1 MASFESLFPTFL
13 QKCVELHELL
23 RIVAFMLFIVGTIM
37 FVVHGFSGKTLMLHM
52 VRLFVLTALLVMLP
66 QWGNQVQS
74 LVQTS
79 ILDGLGIDPSNVQ
92 DQYNQLLVVKRDT
105 GSDHS
110 WWDILGDLSGFTV
123 EILIS
128 GVLWLVGEFASLLVF
143 WAYII
148 QKFILFSSYTLSPLL
163 IGFMAIRPLRS
174 VGSRYLMNIVGV
186 LLWPLGWAVAA
197 LITQGIL
204 DFMTDPAFKYI
215 DPTATIYSLQ
225 ATVGVVVV
233 AFWIVFSTIAAP
245 LVIQKVL
252 ASGALA
258 GGQLLAGAASSFFQ
272 TAATTAGAAAV
283 ASTTGV
289 PFATV
294 GAAGMAAV
302 LSTLSTAGGHGSAGA
317 IIIAGSGLPPR
328 SARGRPGDDITGD
341 KSVRELIAKGKGNY
355 Y

>member
-13 QKCVELHELL
+13 QKCAELNELL

-37 FVVHGFSGKTLMLHM
+37 LVVHGFSGKTLMLHM

-79 ILDGLGIDPSNVQ
+79 ILIGLGVDPSNVQ
-92 DQYNQLLVVKRDT
+92 DQYNQLLVVKRDA

-110 WWDILGDLSGFTV
+110 WWDILGDLNGFTV

-128 GVLWLVGEFASLLVF
+128 GVLWLVGEFASLLMF

-148 QKFILFSSYTLSPLL
+148 QKFILFTSYALSPLL
-163 IGFMAIRPLRS
+163 IGFMAIRAFRS

-204 DFMTDPAFKYI
+204 DFMSDPSFKFI
-215 DPTATIYSLQ
+215 DPTATLYSLQ

-258 GGQLLAGAASSFFQ
+258 GGQLLAGAASSFLQ

-341 KSVRELIAKGKGNY
+341 KSVRELISKGKGNY